1 MESANKVA
9 MTHNS
14 EIWEARADLSAAM
27 KNKMP
32 DYIIDWYDF
41 KLGWEESRVR
51 MMVLKQKLNEEIAE
65 ATRKSG
71 R

>member
-14 EIWEARADLSAAM
+14 AIWEARADLSSAM

-41 KLGWEESRVR
+41 KLGWEESQVR
-51 MMVLKQKLNEEIAE
+51 MRVFKQKLNEEIAE
-65 ATRKSG
+65 AIRKSNQ
-71 R
+71 

>member
-1 MESANKVA
+1 MEPANKVA

-14 EIWEARADLSAAM
+14 AIWEARADLSAAM

-51 MMVLKQKLNEEIAE
+51 MKVLKQNLNAEIEEAI
-65 ATRKSG
+65 RKSG